1 MRPLSVVT
9 LIVLGSS
16 FAITFSLAAVV
27 LVVLLLGSEH
37 PRLASEFEPL
47 LKSLL
52 LFLGMT
58 CVAAASFYSLA
69 RELAARYWLQAA
81 MWLCLIGVGYY
92 YWP

>member
-27 LVVLLLGSEH
+27 LVVLLLGTDH
-37 PRLASEFEPL
+37 PRLASEFQPL
-47 LKSLL
+47 LKSLG
-52 LFLGMT
+52 LFVVMT
-58 CVAAASFYSLA
+58 AVAAASFYSLA
-69 RELAARYWLQAA
+69 KELAARYWLQAA
-81 MWLCLIGVGYY
+81 MWLSLFGVGYY

>member
-9 LIVLGSS
+9 LIILGSS

-27 LVVLLLGSEH
+27 LVVLILGDEY
-37 PRLASEFEPL
+37 PRLQREFDPL
-47 LKSLL
+47 VESLV

-58 CVAAASFYSLA
+58 ALAAASFYTLIKNDA
-69 RELAARYWLQAA
+69 RRYWLNAA
-81 MWLCLIGVGYY
+81 MWAGLFGVGYY

>member
-9 LIVLGSS
+9 LIILGSS

-27 LVVLLLGSEH
+27 LVVLILGDEY
-37 PRLASEFEPL
+37 PRLQREFDPL
-47 LKSLL
+47 IRSLV

-58 CVAAASFYSLA
+58 AISAASFYTLLKNHAS
-69 RELAARYWLQAA
+69 RYWLNAA
-81 MWLCLIGVGYY
+81 MWAALVGVGYY

>member
-27 LVVLLLGSEH
+27 LVVLLLGTDH
-37 PRLASEFEPL
+37 PRLASEFDPL
-47 LKSLL
+47 LKSLG
-52 LFLGMT
+52 LFVVMT
-58 CVAAASFYSLA
+58 AVAAASFYSLA
-69 RELAARYWLQAA
+69 KELAARYWLQAA
-81 MWLCLIGVGYY
+81 MWLSLFGVGYY

>member
-27 LVVLLLGSEH
+27 LVVLLLGTDH

-47 LKSLL
+47 LKSLG

-58 CVAAASFYSLA
+58 AVAAASFYSLA
-69 RELAARYWLQAA
+69 KEMAARYWLQAA
-81 MWLCLIGVGYY
+81 LWLSLFGIGYY